1 MGMLLHKPPMSK
13 WAFHLTPDGISALC
27 LWHGGW
33 ITGCHSTESLQT
45 PAADCSQAL
54 QSFSLMSAA
63 QPVTG
68 VLRLNSELRLE
79 SECGPGPAWLLY
91 LLTVQSPSPGQYG
104 SWTLCTGHHS
114 RQTQQLRENR
124 AARAELSEH
133 ICQVVCSVPV
143 HRHTDNSL
151 EWILL
156 WIT

>member
-13 WAFHLTPDGISALC
+13 WAFYLTPDGNSALC
-27 LWHGGW
+27 LWHGRLDHW
-33 ITGCHSTESLQT
+33 LSLYRES
-45 PAADCSQAL
+45 ADSCSRL
-54 QSFSLMSAA
+54 QSFSLISAA
-63 QPVTG
+63 QSVAG

-114 RQTQQLRENR
+114 RRTQQLRENR

-151 EWILL
+151 VWILL